1 MNQYHIYEKIGKGK
15 YSTCYKGRRKRTIA
29 YYAIKSVDKSQKA
42 RVLQEV
48 RTMHALDHKNILR
61 FFAWYET
68 TNHLW
73 LILEYC
79 VGGDLMSLLR
89 QDVRLPE
96 SSVHDF
102 GRDLV
107 VALQYLHHNSIIYCD
122 LKPSN
127 ILLDENGRLK
137 LGGFGLSRR
146 LSDINKTPLQS
157 LPPAKRGT
165 PAYMAPELFSE
176 GSTHSSASDLWALG
190 CVLYE
195 AAMGRPPFLNS
206 SFNQLVQEILH
217 NEPAPIPGASPQF
230 ASLCSRLLD
239 KNPATRIKW
248 HELIV
253 HPFWQV
259 CMTALSMPPEPALE
273 AFVKAYKLAP
283 ADANPRASMAS
294 QSAARTMRQSVDV
307 TRLSR
312 IALSNLEREGDGS
325 DYTAVEMQPGD
336 VRIETADAE
345 LDFVDER
352 DDGAADDDEHP
363 SPAQSDDG
371 AVIDQGAA
379 FGDAGQV
386 GPIGGMALNSEQ
398 MRPGQGR
405 GRGNE
410 PAGSRQGGQDKALE
424 DEGAGNDSTDVC
436 TTLDPS
442 TPALE
447 SLVWHASDAAVKPIV
462 ANRRIERLPEPKFDA
477 KALPFPAMSLQEMLH
492 AEQKE
497 LENFLTH
504 IYRAIA
510 SAAPLKDKVNVLSY
524 FETLCVD
531 TNAANVL
538 INSSLTILFIRMLRN
553 ARAPTLRIRLASV
566 LGLLVRHA
574 TFIAEEL
581 AQTGV
586 VEILTDALKD
596 KMEKVRRRVMATLG
610 ELLFYVATQ
619 QQDVQSGTTAQ
630 EVSDCWS
637 ITSSTISAVTRLLKP
652 QEDEVTQHYA
662 VKTIENIC
670 SQGGDWA
677 ANFCS
682 NEVAFSLVQ
691 IYSATKSENLKA
703 TTASTLARLLRHNP
717 TLVVYVVDKF
727 GTRLFVAGLSDPN
740 SKVVTGAINMLNMAL
755 CQPDLTVRARAA
767 LSEERSLIPA
777 LMALLDHP
785 LPVLRAKAIVTI
797 MLLCTR
803 LSTRWLLDA
812 CKSKLIPVVERL
824 QREKDDYLQEA
835 IGVMRAE
842 LTRLVPLICQQ
853 IKEDLNKAGARR
865 GSTTTP
871 ARVNGAK
878 VPFQQFQVVLHL
890 ITSPFFRA
898 STVTP
903 TLLSDLA
910 LFLVSSSNPVL
921 ATASGMAEFKATL
934 MHVLEAICQQTELVL
949 QHHEAMLSQFLPAL
963 CATVSSPNESGDT
976 RFFCLRMVSEVMQ
989 LLVMDT
995 ELYGSPGSAAPE
1007 ERLGLATAAVDQLMA
1022 SHILPMV
1029 PHLLRDEDPMPLYAL
1044 KLLGGLLESNP
1055 GYVQAME
1062 AMGLATQ
1069 FFEFLSLEHAN
1080 NNVHNI
1086 RLCRQIVAAGSMPVS
1101 VLVDLQVGEKV
1112 AAVLE
1117 YATHNNVEPFLEP
1130 VLELCHAIVQR
1141 DAREVE
1147 AGRSDGALMAVLLEQ
1162 SGLFLELCAHS
1173 DGPVSVAAALC
1184 LNDMVAV
1191 YPEQCAPWLL
1201 SPESV
1206 AILAPVLQGEHLD
1219 ATATAPPAQLQQH
1232 LLEAVSRSLQVPGS
1246 LQGPDPELLRL
1257 HEATQ
1262 ALAAG
1267 GPNSHPGVAAL
1278 AAEVLE
1284 GLMPLVS

>member
-157 LPPAKRGT
+157 LPP
-165 PAYMAPELFSE
+165 
-176 GSTHSSASDLWALG
+176 
-190 CVLYE
+190 
-195 AAMGRPPFLNS
+195 
-206 SFNQLVQEILH
+206 
-217 NEPAPIPGASPQF
+217 PAPIPGASPQF

-336 VRIETADAE
+336 VRIDTADAE

-398 MRPGQGR
+398 IRPGQGR

-596 KMEKVRRRVMATLG
+596 KMEKVR
-610 ELLFYVATQ
+610 
-619 QQDVQSGTTAQ
+619 
-630 EVSDCWS
+630 
-637 ITSSTISAVTRLLKP
+637 LLKP

-803 LSTRWLLDA
+803 
-812 CKSKLIPVVERL
+812 P
-824 QREKDDYLQEA
+824 Y
-835 IGVMRAE
+835 
-842 LTRLVPLICQQ
+842 
-853 IKEDLNKAGARR
+853 
-865 GSTTTP
+865 
-871 ARVNGAK
+871 
-878 VPFQQFQVVLHL
+878 
-890 ITSPFFRA
+890 FRA

-903 TLLSDLA
+903 ALLSDLA
-910 LFLVSSSNPVL
+910 FFLVSSSNPAL
-921 ATASGMAEFKATL
+921 ATTSGMAEFKATL

-963 CATVSSPNESGDT
+963 CATVSSPHESGDT
-976 RFFCLRMVSEVMQ
+976 RFFCLRMVSEIKED
-989 LLVMDT
+989 LNKAGARR
-995 ELYGSPGSAAPE
+995 GSTTTPARVNGAKIPF
-1007 ERLGLATAAVDQLMA
+1007 QQFQ
-1022 SHILPMV
+1022 
-1029 PHLLRDEDPMPLYAL
+1029 
-1044 KLLGGLLESNP
+1044 LLGGLLESNP

-1101 VLVDLQVGEKV
+1101 VLVDLQVGDK
-1112 AAVLE
+1112 
-1117 YATHNNVEPFLEP
+1117 
-1130 VLELCHAIVQR
+1130 
-1141 DAREVE
+1141 
-1147 AGRSDGALMAVLLEQ
+1147 
-1162 SGLFLELCAHS
+1162 
-1173 DGPVSVAAALC
+1173 
-1184 LNDMVAV
+1184 VAV

-1219 ATATAPPAQLQQH
+1219 AAAAAPPAQLQQH

-1246 LQGPDPELLRL
+1246 LQGPDPELLKL

-1267 GPNSHPGVAAL
+1267 GPSSHPGVAAL

-1284 GLMPLVS
+1284 GLAPMVS